1 MKAIHYKQYGD
12 LSQLEE
18 VEIDRPEPT
27 ASQILIKVETSAIN
41 PIDWKLL
48 SGSFRAIMPV
58 KFPAIPGFDLAGEV
72 IAVGAAVTQFK
83 IGDRIY
89 ACQDIKQ
96 FGTAAEY
103 TVVEEYIADLIP
115 EGLSAGEAAGIPLA
129 GLTALQG
136 LRNCAGLNAG
146 ERVLIVGGSGGVG
159 HYAVQIAKAMDT
171 NVTAVCSTGNV
182 EMVRDLGADTVID
195 YNKQTDFSTDLKYDV
210 VLDCVVNSPY
220 KVFAAVMQSD
230 AVYVP
235 ALPSVSFMIKS
246 YLMPLYTKRR
256 VKPVMLKTNGKDL
269 NFLSNLVREGKLRT
283 IVDSS
288 YSLNEYREAFDRIQT
303 GRTRGKIIINIY
315 KNYR

>member
-1 MKAIHYKQYGD
+1 MKAIYYKQYGD

-18 VEIDRPEPT
+18 VEIDRPKLT
-27 ASQILIKVETSAIN
+27 ASQVLVKVEASAIN

-48 SGSFRAIMPV
+48 SGSFRYIMPV

-72 IAVGAAVTQFK
+72 VETGAAVTQFTT
-83 IGDRIY
+83 GDKVY

-103 TVVEEYIADLIP
+103 TVVEEHLLDLIA

-136 LRNCAGLNAG
+136 LRNCGGLNAG

-195 YNKQTDFSTDLKYDV
+195 YNEQTDFATDMKYDV

-220 KVFAAVMQSD
+220 KAFVEVMQSD
-230 AVYVP
+230 AVYIP
-235 ALPSVSFMIKS
+235 ALPSISFMIRS

-283 IVDSS
+283 IIDSS
-288 YSLNEYREAFDRIQT
+288 YSLNEYRKAFERNQT
-303 GRTRGKIIINIY
+303 GRTRGKIIINI
-315 KNYR
+315 

>member
-27 ASQILIKVETSAIN
+27 ASQILVKVETSAIN

-48 SGSFRAIMPV
+48 RGSFRAIMPV

-72 IAVGAAVTQFK
+72 IAVGAAITQFK

-103 TVVEEYIADLIP
+103 AVVEEYLADLIP

-195 YNKQTDFSTDLKYDV
+195 YNKQTDFATDLKYDV
-210 VLDCVVNSPY
+210 VLDCVVKSPY
-220 KVFAAVMQSD
+220 KAFAAVMQAD

-235 ALPSVSFMIKS
+235 ALPSISFIIKS

-283 IVDSS
+283 IIDSS
-288 YSLNEYREAFDRIQT
+288 YSLNEYREAFERNQT
-303 GRTRGKIIINIY
+303 GRTRGKIIINI
-315 KNYR
+315 

>member
-27 ASQILIKVETSAIN
+27 ASQILVKVETSAIN

-72 IAVGAAVTQFK
+72 IAVGAAITQFK

-103 TVVEEYIADLIP
+103 TVVEEYLADLIP

-195 YNKQTDFSTDLKYDV
+195 YNKQTDFATDLKYDV
-210 VLDCVVNSPY
+210 VLDCVVKSPY
-220 KVFAAVMQSD
+220 KAFAAVMQAD
-230 AVYVP
+230 AGYVP
-235 ALPSVSFMIKS
+235 ALPSISFIIKS

-283 IVDSS
+283 IIDSS
-288 YSLNEYREAFDRIQT
+288 YSLNEYREAFERNQT
-303 GRTRGKIIINIY
+303 GRTRGKIIIDI
-315 KNYR
+315 

>member
-18 VEIDRPEPT
+18 VEIDRPKPT
-27 ASQILIKVETSAIN
+27 ASQILVKVEASAIN

-72 IAVGAAVTQFK
+72 IDVGAAVTQFK

-96 FGTAAEY
+96 LGTAAEY
-103 TVVEEYIADLIP
+103 TVVEEHLAALIP

-136 LRNCAGLNAG
+136 LRNCGGLNAG

-195 YNKQTDFSTDLKYDV
+195 YNKQTDFATDIKYDV
-210 VLDCVVNSPY
+210 VLDCVVKSPY
-220 KVFAAVMQSD
+220 KSFAAVMQAD

-235 ALPSVSFMIKS
+235 ALPSISFIIKS

-256 VKPVMLKTNGKDL
+256 VKPVMLKTNGIDL
-269 NFLSNLVREGKLRT
+269 NSLSNLVREGKLRT
-283 IVDSS
+283 IIDSS
-288 YSLNEYREAFDRIQT
+288 YSLNEYRKAFERNQT
-303 GRTRGKIIINIY
+303 GRTRGKIIINF
-315 KNYR
+315 

>member
-12 LSQLEE
+12 LSQLEQ
-18 VEIDRPEPT
+18 VEIDRPKPT
-27 ASQILIKVETSAIN
+27 ESQVLVKVEASAVN

-48 SGSFRAIMPV
+48 SGNFRFIMPV

-72 IAVGAAVTQFK
+72 VEVGPAVTQFK

-89 ACQDIKQ
+89 ACQDIKL

-103 TVVEEYIADLIP
+103 TVVEEYLADLIP

-136 LRNCAGLNAG
+136 LRNCGGLNAG

-159 HYAVQIAKAMDT
+159 HYAVQIAKAIDAD
-171 NVTAVCSTGNV
+171 VTAVCSTGNV

-195 YNKQTDFSTDLKYDV
+195 YKKQTDFSGGDNYDM

-220 KVFAAVMQSD
+220 KAFTKVMQSD

-235 ALPSVSFMIKS
+235 ALPSFAIMMRSF
-246 YLMPLYTKRR
+246 LMRFYTKRR
-256 VKPVMLKTNGKDL
+256 VKPVMLKSNGKDL
-269 NFLSNLVREGKLRT
+269 KSLSNLVKERKLRT
-283 IVDSS
+283 IIDSS
-288 YSLNEYREAFDRIQT
+288 FSLSELREAFERNQT
-303 GRTRGKIIINIY
+303 GRTQGKIIINI
-315 KNYR
+315 

>member
-27 ASQILIKVETSAIN
+27 ASQILVKVEASAIN

-72 IAVGAAVTQFK
+72 IDVGAAVTQFK

-89 ACQDIKQ
+89 ACQDFKQ

-103 TVVEEYIADLIP
+103 TVVEEHLADLIP
-115 EGLSAGEAAGIPLA
+115 EGLSAGDAAGIPLA

-136 LRNCAGLNAG
+136 LRNCGGLNAG

-195 YNKQTDFSTDLKYDV
+195 YNKQTDFATDLKYDV
-210 VLDCVVNSPY
+210 VLDCVVKSPY
-220 KVFAAVMQSD
+220 KAFAAVMQAD

-235 ALPSVSFMIKS
+235 ALPSISFIIKS

-256 VKPVMLKTNGKDL
+256 VKPVMLKTNGEDL

-283 IVDSS
+283 ITDSS
-288 YSLNEYREAFDRIQT
+288 YSLNEYREAFERNQT
-303 GRTRGKIIINIY
+303 GRTRGKIIINI
-315 KNYR
+315 

>member
-18 VEIDRPEPT
+18 VEIDRPEST
-27 ASQILIKVETSAIN
+27 ASQILVKVETSAIN

-72 IAVGAAVTQFK
+72 IAVGAAITQFK

-103 TVVEEYIADLIP
+103 TVVEEYLADLIP

-195 YNKQTDFSTDLKYDV
+195 YNKQTDFATDLKYDV
-210 VLDCVVNSPY
+210 VLDCVVKSPY
-220 KVFAAVMQSD
+220 KAFAAVMQAD

-235 ALPSVSFMIKS
+235 ALPSISFIIKS

-283 IVDSS
+283 IIDSS
-288 YSLNEYREAFDRIQT
+288 YSLNEYREAFERNQT
-303 GRTRGKIIINIY
+303 GRTRGKIIINI
-315 KNYR
+315 

>member
-27 ASQILIKVETSAIN
+27 ASQILVKVEASAIN

-72 IAVGAAVTQFK
+72 IDVGAAVTQFK

-89 ACQDIKQ
+89 ACQDFKQ

-103 TVVEEYIADLIP
+103 TVVEEHLADLIP
-115 EGLSAGEAAGIPLA
+115 EGLSAGDAAGIPLA

-136 LRNCAGLNAG
+136 LRNCGGLNAG

-195 YNKQTDFSTDLKYDV
+195 YNKQTDFATDLKYDV
-210 VLDCVVNSPY
+210 VLDCVVKSPY
-220 KVFAAVMQSD
+220 KAFAAVMQAD

-235 ALPSVSFMIKS
+235 ALPSISFIIKS

-256 VKPVMLKTNGKDL
+256 VKPVMLKTTGKDL

-283 IVDSS
+283 ITDSS
-288 YSLNEYREAFDRIQT
+288 YSLNEYREAFERNQT
-303 GRTRGKIIINIY
+303 GRTRGKIIINI
-315 KNYR
+315 